1 MMNRRTFVTAIAALA
16 ITSPALAQ
24 RAPEIDVHLN
34 PT

>member
-1 MMNRRTFVTAIAALA
+1 MNRRIFVASLAALA
-16 ITSPALAQ
+16 VTRPALAQ